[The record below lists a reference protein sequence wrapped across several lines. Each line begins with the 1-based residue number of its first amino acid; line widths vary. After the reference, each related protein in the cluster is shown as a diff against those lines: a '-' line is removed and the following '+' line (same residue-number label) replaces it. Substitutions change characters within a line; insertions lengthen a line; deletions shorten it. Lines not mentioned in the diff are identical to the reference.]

1 MHSEGKVAIKN
12 AVVVVDS
19 VAVTWSGLGPDDK
32 SRVQPGLGLRVS
44 REYVCRVCVC
54 PTEATLELPEVV
66 RLTVVP
72 LEKNA

>member
-32 SRVQPGLGLRVS
+32 SRVQPGLGHRVS
-44 REYVCRVCVC
+44 AVCVC
-54 PTEATLELPEVV
+54 VSRLCLPD
-66 RLTVVP
+66 
-72 LEKNA
+72 

>member
-32 SRVQPGLGLRVS
+32 SRVQPGLGHRVS
-44 REYVCRVCVC
+44 AVCVC
-54 PTEATLELPEVV
+54 VTFVFA
-66 RLTVVP
+66 RLKP
-72 LEKNA
+72 R